1 MQNVVVSRLE
11 PALNR
16 SRFDPMPD
24 VEYSQHQH
32 EPQEHTDQQFI
43 AMLDAYR
50 GSGGLARAQEVVALL
65 KRRGGSDLATLA
77 SWIVNQKV
85 ICFEWQ
91 AKIWLPLFQFNRV
104 DMTLQSGLIQ
114 VLAQL
119 IPDHDGWALANW
131 FAQPNAWLGGRT
143 PAAMLG
149 LDASAVLNASR
160 AARLIA
166 NG

>member
-16 SRFDPMPD
+16 AGFDPVPD
-24 VEYSQHQH
+24 AECSHHQH
-32 EPQEHTDQQFI
+32 ELQEHTDQQFI
-43 AMLDAYR
+43 VMLDAYR
-50 GSGGLARAQEVVALL
+50 SSGGLARAQEVVALF
-65 KRRGGSDLATLA
+65 KRRSGHDLATLA
-77 SWIVNQKV
+77 SWIVNKNV

-91 AKIWLPLFQFNRV
+91 LKMWLPLFQFNRLS
-104 DMTLQSGLIQ
+104 MAPQPGLSQ

-131 FAQPNAWLGGRT
+131 FAQPNAWLGNRT
-143 PAAMLG
+143 PAVMLG
-149 LDASAVLNASR
+149 LDPAAVLNASR